1 MSMSR
6 EQAVAEA
13 FVELSDT
20 LVADIDVVEFL
31 HLLTGRCVQLLDV
44 QVAGVMVGDQGG
56 VLRLTAAS
64 AEYGRLLELFEIQ
77 AAPSA
82 ASFCTGEPVTVLGL
96 DPGDARWPRFA
107 RQAYAAGFRSMY
119 ALPMRLRGEV
129 IGVLALL
136 RTQAGALGGDEVR
149 LGQALAN
156 VTTVGLLQHRSPA
169 QRQVLG
175 TQLRHVLNSRVLIE
189 RAKGVLA
196 ERLDIGI
203 DAARDE
209 LLRHSERVGRPLNEI
224 ARLILDR
231 DHGDT
236 QPDGDPI
243 PDLVPL
249 VRRFDFHSL
258 AALRT
263 VVRHRL
269 SAAGVQDSSQVELLL
284 AIHEAMANAVRHGG
298 GYGRLWLWSHTGSLW
313 CEISDDGPGFPPD
326 VTLPVSLPEGTEH
339 GRGLWIINHVFGSPD
354 ITASPTGGT
363 RMLLHYRLPTSAD
376 LG

>member
-1 MSMSR
+1 MSR

-31 HLLTGRCVQLLDV
+31 HQLTGRCVQLLDV

-77 AAPSA
+77 AAPCA

-136 RTQAGALGGDEVR
+136 RTQPGALGGDEVR

-156 VTTVGLLQHRSPA
+156 VTTVGLLQHRSLA

-175 TQLRHVLNSRVLIE
+175 KQLRHVLNSRVLIE

-203 DAARDE
+203 DAALDE
-209 LLRHSERVGRPLNEI
+209 LLRHSKRVGRPLNEI
-224 ARLILDR
+224 ARLILDV
-231 DHGDT
+231 
-236 QPDGDPI
+236 DGVARADGNATLDPI
-243 PDLVPL
+243 PL

-258 AALRT
+258 ASLRS

-269 SAAGVQDSSQVELLL
+269 SATGLDDPSRLEILL

-298 GYGRLWLWSHTGSLW
+298 GHGRLWLWTHAGSLW

-326 VTLPVSLPEGTEH
+326 VTTPVSLPAGTNDG
-339 GRGLWIINHVFGSPD
+339 GRGLWIISHVFGSPD

-363 RMLLHYRLPTSAD
+363 RMLLRYRLPASAEH
-376 LG
+376 G